1 MIHAY
6 KDGNGRLG
14 RAIIPIQMAMLDESI
29 PILYLSEILE
39 LYKPAYQRNLM
50 ELRRGNILG
59 YLKFF
64 MQAVIDQCSNYI
76 GKILRINQI
85 YEEDMETIKAI
96 KGNSVYQIMPLIMKQ
111 IVFTKKE
118 MQDISGLSEQTVSRV
133 VNKLIDLNVLIKDS
147 TVMKKGYRY
156 QRVYEVF
163 TGME

>member
-1 MIHAY
+1 
-6 KDGNGRLG
+6 
-14 RAIIPIQMAMLDESI
+14 MAMLDESI

-133 VNKLIDLNVLIKDS
+133 VKQLIDLNVIIKDS

-163 TGME
+163 IGME